1 MGKSSLPANS
11 KLRKE
16 IVFTLVVKLL
26 FLYLLWFLF
35 FQEPDQPL
43 PAHQQF
49 ENYVFG
55 DPVPPDS
62 RVNNN
67 LLLNKEP

>member
-1 MGKSSLPANS
+1 MGKSPLPASS

-16 IVFTLVVKLL
+16 IIITLVVKVL

-35 FQEPDQPL
+35 FQESDVPL
-43 PAHQQF
+43 PPEQQF

-55 DPVPPDS
+55 DPLPPDS
-62 RVNNN
+62 RFNNN